1 MSKNG
6 DKFST
11 IGGELLMVGY
21 NLSLSS
27 TEEPLFNFYLLFLL
41 TRLMKKNP
49 QQLTS
54 KQSYNLLFFF
64 YLNVFPTI
72 PRWIWRS
79 R

>member
-11 IGGELLMVGY
+11 FGGELLMVGY

-27 TEEPLFNFYLLFLL
+27 TEEPLFNFYLLFLF

-49 QQLTS
+49 QQLLWIFFHES
-54 KQSYNLLFFF
+54 CEQEKQIKIKQRFLC
-64 YLNVFPTI
+64 
-72 PRWIWRS
+72 
-79 R
+79 

>member
-11 IGGELLMVGY
+11 FGGELLMVGY

-49 QQLTS
+49 QQLNS
-54 KQSYNLLFFF
+54 K
-64 YLNVFPTI
+64 
-72 PRWIWRS
+72 
-79 R
+79 